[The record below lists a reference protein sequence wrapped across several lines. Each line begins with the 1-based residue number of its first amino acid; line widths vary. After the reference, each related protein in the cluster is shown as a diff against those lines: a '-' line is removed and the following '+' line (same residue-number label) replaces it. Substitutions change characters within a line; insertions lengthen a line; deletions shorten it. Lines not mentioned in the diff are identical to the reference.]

1 MPRNP
6 LVLFLIASAAALFAQ
21 APSAQSPAS
30 ASTKIATQG
39 VLSDGTPVRLRL
51 VNASAPGAVRVGDI
65 LELEVVEAVRVRNVV
80 VIPAG
85 SVANAVVTNPQ
96 SKMSSG
102 QDGEMDVNFLG
113 VALSDGQKVGL
124 RGAKQRRTN
133 LTVVAS
139 SGGQDVSIAGN
150 TEIFAYIDGD
160 STLDLVKLQ
169 AANRPTTLVKIT
181 SNPPSAEISVDGR
194 AVGNTPFVMHLPA
207 GDHAL
212 TLRQAGYQPWR
223 QNIHVAAEPVSLD
236 VSLSKQDGLEST
248 PAANPA
254 PISLG
259 EAARAARAHKAAEQP
274 ASGDANAPPAQTPPQ
289 N

>member
-1 MPRNP
+1 MPSNP
-6 LVLFLIASAAALFAQ
+6 LVLFLIASAVATFAQ
-21 APSAQSPAS
+21 APSTKS
-30 ASTKIATQG
+30 AAPEPTPIATQG

-51 VNASAPGAVRVGDI
+51 VNVSTPGAVRVGDI
-65 LELEVVEAVRVRNVV
+65 LELEVVEPVRVRNVV

-85 SVANAVVTNPQ
+85 SVASAVVTNPQ

-102 QDGEMDVNFLG
+102 QDAEMDVDFLG
-113 VALSDGQKVGL
+113 VALSDGRKVGL
-124 RGAKQRRTN
+124 RGGRQRRTN

-139 SGGQDVSIAGN
+139 SGGQDVSIAGDR
-150 TEIFAYIDGD
+150 EITAYIDGD

-169 AANRPTTLVKIT
+169 AANRPTSVVKIS
-181 SNPPSAEISVDGR
+181 SNPPNAEISVDGR

-236 VSLSKQDGLEST
+236 VSLLKQDDLEST
-248 PAANPA
+248 PAAKPA
-254 PISLG
+254 PVSLG
-259 EAARAARAHKAAEQP
+259 EAARAARAHKAAAQP
-274 ASGDANAPPAQTPPQ
+274 SSGDANAPQAPPQ

>member
-6 LVLFLIASAAALFAQ
+6 LVLFLIASAVAAFAQ
-21 APSAQSPAS
+21 APSTQSPVPAPAPIS
-30 ASTKIATQG
+30 TQG
-39 VLSDGTPVRLRL
+39 VLSDGTAVRLRL
-51 VNASAPGAVRVGDI
+51 VNVSAPSAVRVGDI
-65 LELEVVEAVRVRNVV
+65 LELEVVEPVRVRNVV

-85 SVANAVVTNPQ
+85 SVAKAVVTNPQ

-102 QDGEMDVNFLG
+102 REGEMDVNFLG
-113 VALSDGQKVGL
+113 VALSDDSKVGL
-124 RGAKQRRTN
+124 RGGKQRRTD

-139 SGGQDVSIAGN
+139 SGGQDVSIARDR
-150 TEIFAYIDGD
+150 EITAYIDGD

-169 AANRPTTLVKIT
+169 AANRPTTVVKIA
-181 SNPPSAEISVDGR
+181 SNPPNAEISVDGR
-194 AVGNTPFVMHLPA
+194 AVGNTPFVMHLPT
-207 GDHAL
+207 GEHAI

-236 VSLSKQDGLEST
+236 VALLKQDGMEST
-248 PAANPA
+248 PPANPA

-259 EAARAARAHKAAEQP
+259 EAARAARARKAAEP
-274 ASGDANAPPAQTPPQ
+274 ASTGDANAPAAQAPPQ